1 MVFKQEK
8 DFKGF
13 KDFILPDFKI
23 EVKLKDQSLPDS
35 LKKVFEV
42 STTLENLNLKLLHQT
57 T

>member
-13 KDFILPDFKI
+13 KDFVLPDFKI

-42 STTLENLNLKLLHQT
+42 STTLENLKLKLLHQIT
-57 T
+57 